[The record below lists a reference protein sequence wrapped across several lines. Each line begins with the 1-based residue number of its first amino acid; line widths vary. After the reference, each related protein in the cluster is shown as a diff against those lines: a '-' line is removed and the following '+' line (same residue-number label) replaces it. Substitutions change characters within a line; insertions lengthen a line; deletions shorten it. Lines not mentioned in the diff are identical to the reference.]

1 MNEFIGPLRDIEDLN
16 VTVVSCPWHKFLVSI
31 GSQLMVLSLL
41 SSLIIITIISIISIK
56 IIVIIIS
63 ASPCLSMY
71 AELDGGFK
79 VYQAVEF
86 VDNKPKPSGWK
97 IGKMVQ
103 RAHKV
108 METDSSIYIVSRRLQ
123 LINWCDYY
131 YYYR

>member
-1 MNEFIGPLRDIEDLN
+1 
-16 VTVVSCPWHKFLVSI
+16 
-31 GSQLMVLSLL
+31 
-41 SSLIIITIISIISIK
+41 
-56 IIVIIIS
+56 
-63 ASPCLSMY
+63 MY

-86 VDNKPKPSGWK
+86 VGNKPKPSGWK

-123 LINWCDYY
+123 LINWCDCYY
-131 YYYR
+131 YYATTTTTTTTSATTTTTTSAITTTTTTFFILDMPTLL

>member
-1 MNEFIGPLRDIEDLN
+1 MINDFIGPLRDIEDLN

-41 SSLIIITIISIISIK
+41 LSLIIIITIIIIIIK
-56 IIVIIIS
+56 IIAIIIS
-63 ASPCLSMY
+63 SYPCISLY
-71 AELDGGFK
+71 AVLDGGLK

-86 VDNKPKPSGWK
+86 VGNKPKPSGWK

-108 METDSSIYIVSRRLQ
+108 METDSSIYIVSRR
-123 LINWCDYY
+123 
-131 YYYR
+131 